1 MAKTEFEQY
10 LANELE
16 NELGVYMPV
25 KAGLLERMMVKKV
38 PVNKIHPNPD
48 DEFCFPNVG
57 PSYRIISEYE
67 RKFRDILAGVAT
79 EEVEPVIVMKT
90 NPSGYMLVNGHH
102 RWAGAMKAGMKKLP
116 VRLINMM
123 LDSDLEMMIKNS
135 DHDKRV
141 TMDLDEVVFRLPTDK
156 NLEKAPAFF
165 HGRLA
170 KKRIKLGIPALFH
183 YLTMHKYDIW
193 VYSADYYSIDDIKR
207 FFKKYQVNVDGII
220 TGTGKKNNK
229 NTEAARNMEKL
240 IANKYAQ
247 TIHIDNDT
255 LVVSHGAG
263 GEFEDYT
270 IEGPENEW
278 SKKVLNILQSIEK
291 ANNK

>member
-25 KAGLLERMMVKKV
+25 KAGLLERMLVNKA

-67 RKFRDILAGVAT
+67 KKFRDILQGYST
-79 EEVEPVIVMKT
+79 EYVEPVIVMKT

-102 RWAGAMKAGMKKLP
+102 RWAGAMKAGMKKIP
-116 VRLINMM
+116 VKIINMM

-141 TMDLDEVVFRLPTDK
+141 TMDLDEVVFRLPTDS
-156 NLEKAPAFF
+156 NLEKAPMFF

-229 NTEAARNMEKL
+229 NTEAAKNMEKL
-240 IANKYAQ
+240 IANKYSQ
-247 TIHIDNDT
+247 TIHIDNDAM
-255 LVVSHGAG
+255 VVSHGAG
-263 GEFEDYT
+263 GDFEDYT
-270 IEGPENEW
+270 IEGPESEW
-278 SKKVLNILQSIEK
+278 SKKVLNILQNIEK
-291 ANNK
+291 TNQK

>member
-1 MAKTEFEQY
+1 MAKTEFELY

-16 NELGVYMPV
+16 NELGTYMPV
-25 KAGLLERMMVKKV
+25 KAGVFERLMVKKA
-38 PVNKIHPNPD
+38 PVKKIHPNPD

-57 PSYRIISEYE
+57 PSYRIISDYE
-67 RKFRDILAGVAT
+67 KKFRDILSGVAT
-79 EEVEPVIVMKT
+79 EGVEPVIVMKT

-116 VRLINMM
+116 IKIINMM

-141 TMDLDEVVFRLPTDK
+141 TLDLDEVVFRSPGDK
-156 NLEKAPAFF
+156 NLEKVPMFF

-193 VYSADYYSIDDIKR
+193 VYSADYYSIDDIKK

-229 NTEAARNMEKL
+229 NTEAAKNMEKL
-240 IANKYAQ
+240 IANKYAR
-247 TIHIDNDT
+247 TIHIDNDMM
-255 LVVSHGAG
+255 VVTHGST
-263 GEFEDYT
+263 GEFQDYE
-270 IEGPENEW
+270 IDAPAEEW
-278 SKKVLNILQSIEK
+278 SKKVLNILQQIEK
-291 ANNK
+291 K